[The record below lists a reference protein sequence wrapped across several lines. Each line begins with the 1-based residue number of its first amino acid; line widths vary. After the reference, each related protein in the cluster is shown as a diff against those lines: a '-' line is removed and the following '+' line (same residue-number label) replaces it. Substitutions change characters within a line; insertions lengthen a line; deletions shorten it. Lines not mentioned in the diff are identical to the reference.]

1 MTLPDLFCDAFRV
14 LLITQMI
21 HSPFTVPSAK
31 KGINRVIQ
39 NISSNQESTL
49 QMQMKGITVIR
60 KGLY

>member
-31 KGINRVIQ
+31 KNAYTELHIIQ
-39 NISSNQESTL
+39 AAT
-49 QMQMKGITVIR
+49 KKAHYKR
-60 KGLY
+60 R

>member
-31 KGINRVIQ
+31 NAYT
-39 NISSNQESTL
+39 E
-49 QMQMKGITVIR
+49 
-60 KGLY
+60 LYKILAVTKKVQCKCR

>member
-31 KGINRVIQ
+31 KRIHRVTQ
-39 NISSNQESTL
+39 NISSDRESTL
-49 QMQMKGITVIR
+49 
-60 KGLY
+60 